1 MNIGKAKSYLNKINR
16 LFTGIEED
24 GGDVS
29 QIEKDLMLSY
39 VREFYD
45 SVIFEAE
52 PATAK
57 HISPKP
63 PVFKTKTVVPKEVI
77 TKTQPKVEP
86 VKEEKSNVVEFKI
99 PKQAIEQPKP
109 KVETPVYVQPKPREI
124 PKVETPVY
132 VQPKPKVETPKVET
146 PVYVQPKPKVETP
159 KVETPVYVQP
169 KPKVETPKVET
180 PVYVQPKPK
189 VETPKVETPVYV
201 QPKPKVETPNYF
213 QQEIEPEITPLNFD
227 EYDIL
232 FEEERIT
239 ALSQRLGQ
247 GKITN
252 LRTSMGINERFLIQN
267 ELFGGNSNLFNKTL
281 DTLNEFENFVEAKAY
296 IIKEAA
302 PENDWLDDNRIKRA
316 QAFIRKIRRRYK
328 D

>member
-132 VQPKPKVETPKVET
+132 VQPKPKVETPKVEA

-159 KVETPVYVQP
+159 KV
-169 KPKVETPKVET
+169 K
-180 PVYVQPKPK
+180 
-189 VETPKVETPVYV
+189 TPVYV